1 MSRPPDR
8 SWMLAT
14 LMTLPCANASR
25 TMVGARDTAPNVAP
39 AALRNLR
46 RSARMLA
53 SGRVVLEQFARVC
66 EGRSLVRVNSQCQ
79 AARRAVLACLTPPV
93 YSARAMD
100 LAAVLA
106 LEILN
111 GIASLVLIRVG
122 LRSEERRVG
131 KECASRGARDHE
143 RD

>member
-25 TMVGARDTAPNVAP
+25 TMVGARDTAPSVAP

-53 SGRVVLEQFARVC
+53 SGRVVLEQFARDS

-79 AARRAVLACLTPPV
+79 AARRAAIACFTPPL

-100 LAAVLA
+100 LSAALA
-106 LEILN
+106 LQILH
-111 GIASLVLIRVG
+111 GIPSLVPMNVG
-122 LRSEERRVG
+122 L
-131 KECASRGARDHE
+131 A
-143 RD
+143 